1 MLLETYFNL
10 LLKKL
15 KIILPIFFRVTEEFK
30 CENCHLCD
38 TLNSNNYGTDC
49 EENCGLCPLC
59 FFYNLD
65 SDTVEGCR
73 WCKQSPGDKYGV
85 ETCKKLCFKG
95 EEMCGSTGPCQTQ
108 CQPTRQTQFFFGK

>member
-1 MLLETYFNL
+1 M
-10 LLKKL
+10 
-15 KIILPIFFRVTEEFK
+15 PIFFRVTEEFK